1 MWASLPENEHNPA
14 PLNPPVYESDLPTF
28 TSDVRMEKIPEI
40 FATGPGKG
48 ERSQAQGSGGGGP
61 VEAVWW
67 VKEVGVQWRVKG
79 TAFVVANDI
88 DQEGHEE
95 SSGVRTVKSEVGSRM
110 RVKEGMGGK
119 EGEWSWGKEVTGH
132 FGNCSPGMRGEFCI
146 SVLPLES
153 S

>member
-1 MWASLPENEHNPA
+1 
-14 PLNPPVYESDLPTF
+14 
-28 TSDVRMEKIPEI
+28 MEKIPEI

-48 ERSQAQGSGGGGP
+48 ERSQAKGSGGGGP
-61 VEAVWW
+61 MEAVWW

-95 SSGVRTVKSEVGSRM
+95 SSGVRTVKSAVGSRM
-110 RVKEGMGGK
+110 RVKAGMEGK

-132 FGNCSPGMRGEFCI
+132 FGNCSPGMRGEFCK